1 MSFITW
7 LGAILG
13 TLPFKKSHLP
23 NNPNDE
29 WLEIVLPIIGK
40 ITEGR
45 NEGSSSNAEC

>member
-1 MSFITW
+1 MSFIAW

-29 WLEIVLPIIGK
+29 WLEIVIGK